1 MENVATIGKQIKP
14 NNMIQV
20 WTNTEIN
27 GEVDT
32 HQYDISKEKNV
43 LRMFRSA
50 NSEWVEPGEEVGHI
64 ADIGDYVLL
73 VHNDE
78 EWVLEYHEVEE
89 VLALLLAYN
98 ESRIELR
105 ETKTIK
111 SI

>member
-1 MENVATIGKQIKP
+1 
-14 NNMIQV
+14 MIQV
-20 WTNTEIN
+20 WTNTEVN

-32 HQYDISKEKNV
+32 HQYDIAKEKNV
-43 LRMFRSA
+43 LRMFRST

-64 ADIGDYVLL
+64 ADLEDYVLL

-78 EWVLEYHEVEE
+78 ELVLDYHEVEE